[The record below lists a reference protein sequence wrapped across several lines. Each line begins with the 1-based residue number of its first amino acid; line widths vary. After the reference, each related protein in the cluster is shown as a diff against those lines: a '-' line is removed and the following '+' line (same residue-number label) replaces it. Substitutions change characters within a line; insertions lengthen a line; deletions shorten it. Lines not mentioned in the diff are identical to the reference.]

1 MQPPAVFRFV
11 ATVLAVGAS
20 AELHERD
27 VYVRH
32 IAPGQLKR
40 LDHYRAEN
48 ARSLTAE
55 QVDVLERVKR
65 IVSDHATHD
74 VVAAREACKAAFGHQ
89 ECRNVLSGRSE
100 SAANKGLLGRRAP
113 DCECADQDPYCD
125 DPHICK
131 YKLSNCNFQSKSYFN
146 RPLLPKV
153 KGQPDTRIP
162 EGCGLGGL
170 YVCNGLCE

>member
-1 MQPPAVFRFV
+1 MQLPAVFRFV

-74 VVAAREACKAAFGHQ
+74 VVAAREACNAAFGHQ

-100 SAANKGLLGRRAP
+100 SANKGLLGRRAP

-131 YKLSNCNFQSKSYFN
+131 YKLSNCNFQK
-146 RPLLPKV
+146 
-153 KGQPDTRIP
+153 
-162 EGCGLGGL
+162 GCGLGGL